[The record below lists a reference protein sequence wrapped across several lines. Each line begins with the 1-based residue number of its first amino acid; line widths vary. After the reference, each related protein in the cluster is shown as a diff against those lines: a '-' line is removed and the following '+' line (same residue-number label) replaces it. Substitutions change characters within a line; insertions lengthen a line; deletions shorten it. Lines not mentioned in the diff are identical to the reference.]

1 VSTPPPIVYKTVH
14 QIRFAQLDPYQH
26 MGTEHYG
33 GYFVEHRMIGLR
45 ENLGWDLKTLGTLPF
60 EVWIKRMEIDFLRP
74 VVGDQVITITS
85 FVREFRGSESHI
97 ELSMADS
104 SGKNVSRCM
113 MIVACVDKKTMRP
126 MDWQPDV
133 MAMFFEKPKD

>member
-1 VSTPPPIVYKTVH
+1 
-14 QIRFAQLDPYQH
+14 

-33 GYFVEHRMIGLR
+33 GYFVEHRMCGLR

-60 EVWIKRMEIDFLRP
+60 ETWIKRLEIDFLRP
-74 VVGDQVITITS
+74 VVGDQVITITL
-85 FVREFRGSESHI
+85 FLREFRGSDAHI

-104 SGKNVSRCM
+104 SGRNVSRCV

-126 MDWQPDV
+126 MDWQPDI
-133 MAMFFEKPKD
+133 MAMFFEKPT